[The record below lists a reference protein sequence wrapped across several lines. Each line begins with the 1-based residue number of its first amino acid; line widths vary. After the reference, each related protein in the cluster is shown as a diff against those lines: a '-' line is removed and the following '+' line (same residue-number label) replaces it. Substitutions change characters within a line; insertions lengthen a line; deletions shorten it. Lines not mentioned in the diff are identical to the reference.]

1 MFDDNNVAFNRYS
14 NLDSIED
21 RIINYLIQ
29 SDSIHANRIWKLL
42 KYGAKDALLKDNLTT
57 SEKSKLIDTGASD
70 QSEFRIFKQPFM
82 EDAFTVECSML
93 KFYVDS
99 VVPVNHLIGTVNVG
113 IDIMTHNK
121 IQLVYNDA
129 FDEIENPDTY
139 RPIEE
144 NIITKNRNTLLLKC
158 ILAELNGTT
167 IEGVGQ
173 LQFNQKLSMFSQARL
188 GLYNNKNYCGYKTLI
203 ACQMSGV
210 SVNGN

>member
-1 MFDDNNVAFNRYS
+1 MFDDNNAFNRYS

-29 SDSIHANRIWKLL
+29 SDSINANRIWKML
-42 KYGAKDALLKDNLTT
+42 KYGDKNALSHKDLTS

-93 KFYVDS
+93 KFYIDS
-99 VVPVNHLIGTVNVG
+99 VIPTNHLIGIVNIG

-139 RPIEE
+139 RPIEQ
-144 NIITKNRNTLLLKC
+144 NIITKNRNTFLLKC
-158 ILAELNGTT
+158 LLAELNGTL
-167 IEGVGQ
+167 IEGVGT
-173 LQFNQKLSMFSQARL
+173 LQFNQQLCMYSQARL
-188 GLYNNKNYCGYKTLI
+188 GLFNNKNYCGYKLLM
-203 ACQMSGV
+203 ACNMSGV
-210 SVNGN
+210 STNGC

>member
-1 MFDDNNVAFNRYS
+1 MFDNDVAFNRFS

-21 RIINYLIQ
+21 RLVNYLIQ

-42 KYGAKDALLKDNLTT
+42 KYGTKESLMNNNLTS

-93 KFYVDS
+93 KFYIDS
-99 VVPVNHLIGTVNVG
+99 VVPINHLLATVNIG

-121 IQLVYNDA
+121 IQLVYNDS
-129 FDEIENPDTY
+129 FDEVENPEQY
-139 RPIEE
+139 RPIEQ

-158 ILAELNGTT
+158 LLAELNGKF

-173 LQFNQKLSMFSQARL
+173 LQFNQQTSMFSQARL
-188 GLYNNKNYCGYKTLI
+188 GLFNNKNYCGYKVLF
-203 ACQMSGV
+203 ACNMSGV
-210 SVNGN
+210 SANGC